1 MAKREHSKT
10 ELQRKLDARGY
21 EAQAVRTVLDQLE
34 AEQLQS
40 DERFIEAFVHH
51 RTDKGYGPCRI
62 AQELRQRGI
71 SDNLLATYI
80 DLNELAWHERAAVV
94 RQKRFGSELPS
105 DYRERARQSRFLQ
118 YRGFTSEQIRHVM
131 NPACH

>member
-1 MAKREHSKT
+1 MARREHSKT

>member
-1 MAKREHSKT
+1 M
-10 ELQRKLDARGY
+10 QRKLDARGY

>member
-1 MAKREHSKT
+1 MARREHSKT

-21 EAQAVRTVLDQLE
+21 ESQTVRTVLDQLE
-34 AEQLQS
+34 AEHLQS

-80 DLNELAWHERAAVV
+80 DLNEPAWRERAAVA
-94 RQKRFGSELPS
+94 RQKRFGSEVPS
-105 DYRERARQSRFLQ
+105 DFRERARQSRFLQ
-118 YRGFTSEQIRHVM
+118 YRGFTSEQINQAM
-131 NPACH
+131 NPASH

>member
-1 MAKREHSKT
+1 MARREHSKT

-34 AEQLQS
+34 AEQLQN

-80 DLNELAWHERAAVV
+80 DLNEPAWHERAAVV